1 MHQFLINHCD
11 IPFALP
17 LTLPTLTLP
26 PACRHVAAVRDVT
39 FSATDASTIVVWR
52 RGKPVRTL
60 TWGAEGAA
68 PVVSL
73 LALQTKLL
81 SLHEDGSVRVWDVM
95 VASAGA
101 KGDALLYSHSFSTFE
116 LGQPTALIH
125 PATYVNKVAIGT
137 DTGRILIFNFHT
149 GTTVYHSCVMA
160 GTAITALAQSH
171 VADVIAA
178 GGADGRVVVHNLLK
192 DEQIAVF
199 SHDVGIPGGASVT
212 ALDFSCGNSLSLS
225 LLASATESGA
235 LVLWNLEELTVAT
248 SLRSAHDGAIT
259 LVHFLPGEPTLLTAG
274 AGDNSVRMWTVDRL
288 DSTMKVLRSRAGHTA
303 PPRIIR
309 YYAGAAVASIATGA
323 NAIACEIA
331 SAGSDRTLRSFHTAL
346 DRQNTE
352 LSQGHVLSKAHELG
366 VHPTSLRLPPIV
378 AMATSDRRHGQWADV
393 VTAHAGSSRLSCWSW
408 EKKCLEERMLVM
420 PDSSESAL
428 SVAISACGN
437 FAFAGGA
444 GGTVC
449 AFNLQSGARRG
460 VFPPNTAAKSTLGAK
475 GAKHGALHPEGADF
489 LGPVDR
495 DTGRGR
501 YSGYLA
507 VDSIDHTMLL
517 AAGIAPPKAVEQRYR
532 APADEAALSGGGAG
546 GRLNGS
552 GARLLTDTDIGGAT
566 VESAI
571 GAKHVTAV
579 CGVAA
584 DAINS
589 IVISA
594 DGDGR
599 IIWWDFASHA
609 PLHVLRLSSGVH
621 ALTLQRESGL
631 AAVSCE
637 DFSVRIIDVAT
648 RRLVRSFSGHTNR
661 VVDVA
666 FSADGRWLVSAS
678 LDRSVR
684 VWDLLS
690 ARCIDWLTFERAPVS
705 IALAPTGEYLVTA
718 HADMI
723 GLCLWANRAFFG
735 AVVLEASTRT
745 PVAMDFPAADASGGG
760 GGGGGR
766 GGGGDDDGS
775 DDEQVE
781 DAKRARKTTT
791 VPSTVEGSGLI
802 ETPLEPKAGCSI
814 TLSGLPPASWAN
826 LAQLDAIAARN
837 RPIEP
842 AKKPEAAPF
851 FLPTSGGLN
860 PIFIA
865 PSVAE
870 DDADGGAARRGRLI
884 RSASDFGARTVL
896 AGLLRTALTA
906 EEAVR
911 KSGSSRESLVLLAA
925 EHIAVSAHLAS
936 LAPSSVDI
944 ELRSLC
950 LGPGSPDGERLLGA
964 LLRYFC
970 AEIVAGRRYDL
981 VQAHMSLV
989 LEVHQ
994 EALAAIPHDVIA
1006 LRDAQAPGS
1015 ERLAGML
1022 DKGLCLIASFLGQ
1035 A

>member
-1 MHQFLINHCD
+1 M
-11 IPFALP
+11 
-17 LTLPTLTLP
+17 
-26 PACRHVAAVRDVT
+26 T
-39 FSATDASTIVVWR
+39 FSATDASNIVVWR

-81 SLHEDGSVRVWDVM
+81 SLHEDGSVRVWDVG

-149 GTTVYHSCVMA
+149 GATVYHSCVMA

-171 VADVIAA
+171 AVADVIAA
-178 GGADGRVVVHNLLK
+178 GGADGRVVVHNLLT

-235 LVLWNLEELTVAT
+235 LVLWNLEERTVAT
-248 SLRSAHDGAIT
+248 TLRAAHDGSIT
-259 LVHFLPGEPTLLTAG
+259 LVTFLPGEPTLLTAG
-274 AGDNSVRMWTVDRL
+274 AGDNSVRMWTIDRL
-288 DSTMKVLRSRAGHTA
+288 DSTLKSLRSRAGHTA

-323 NAIACEIA
+323 NAMACEIA
-331 SAGSDRTLRSFHTAL
+331 SAGSDRTLRLFHTAL

-428 SVAISACGN
+428 CVAISACGN

-475 GAKHGALHPEGADF
+475 GAKHGALHPEGAGF

-532 APADEAALSGGGAG
+532 APADEAALG
-546 GRLNGS
+546 GRLSGS
-552 GARLLTDTDIGGAT
+552 RLLTDTDIGGAT

-571 GAKHVTAV
+571 GAKHVSAV

-599 IIWWDFASHA
+599 IIWWDFSSHA

-705 IALAPTGEYLVTA
+705 IALAPTGEYLVSA

-760 GGGGGR
+760 GGGGSSGDSR
-766 GGGGDDDGS
+766 DDASDDDLQAE
-775 DDEQVE
+775 D
-781 DAKRARKTTT
+781 DAKRARKST

-865 PSVAE
+865 PSVVE
-870 DDADGGAARRGRLI
+870 DDAAAGRGRLI
-884 RSASDFGARTVL
+884 RSSSDFGARTVL
-896 AGLLRTALTA
+896 AGLLRAALTA

-911 KSGSSRESLVLLAA
+911 KSGSSRESLFLLAA
-925 EHIAVSAHLAS
+925 EHTAVSAHLAS

-950 LGPGSPDGERLLGA
+950 LGPGSSDGERLLGA

-994 EALAAIPHDVIA
+994 EALAALPHDVIA
-1006 LRDAQAPGS
+1006 LRDTQAPGS